1 MTMRTMQQRI
11 LIADDDLELCRL
23 LTDYLTREGLQVDV
37 VHDGQ
42 AVLLALREE
51 AQRPDL
57 LILDVTMPVRD
68 GLSALRELRAQHGLP
83 VIILSAR
90 GEPVDRIIGLELGAD
105 DYLSKPFLPREL
117 LARVRA
123 LLRRSS
129 APSPEEA
136 VTVDTLRLHPGERRV
151 WIGETELQLTSAEYG
166 LLLALARRAGT
177 IVDKSSLTR
186 EALGRPIERFDRSID
201 VHISRLRRKL
211 MDASDQA
218 PAIETIRSAG
228 YMLARSS
235 A

>member
-1 MTMRTMQQRI
+1 MRSMTHRI

-23 LTDYLTREGLQVDV
+23 LTDYLSREGLQVDV

-42 AVLLALREE
+42 AALEALRDEVN
-51 AQRPDL
+51 RPEL

-90 GEPVDRIIGLELGAD
+90 GEPVDRIVGLELGAD

-117 LARVRA
+117 LARIRA
-123 LLRRSS
+123 LLRRSL
-129 APSPEEA
+129 APPLEDA
-136 VTVDTLRLHPGERRV
+136 LIVDALRLHPGERRAWV
-151 WIGETELQLTSAEYG
+151 GDAELQLTSAEYG
-166 LLLALARRAGT
+166 LLLALARRAGS

-186 EALGRPIERFDRSID
+186 EALGRDIERYDRSID

-211 MDASDQA
+211 MDASEQA
-218 PAIETIRSAG
+218 PAIETIRGTG
-228 YMLARSS
+228 YLLARKIS
-235 A
+235 

>member
-1 MTMRTMQQRI
+1 MQNRI
-11 LIADDDLELCRL
+11 LIADDDHELCRL
-23 LTDYLTREGLQVDV
+23 LTDYLSREDLLVDT

-42 AVLLALREE
+42 AVLLALRDE
-51 AQRPDL
+51 AHRPDL
-57 LILDVTMPVRD
+57 LILDVTMPALD
-68 GLSALRELRAQHGLP
+68 GLSALRELRAQYSLP

-90 GEPVDRIIGLELGAD
+90 GEPVDRIVGLELGAD

-129 APSPEEA
+129 ATTPDEI
-136 VTVDTLRLHPGERRV
+136 VKVDTLRLSPGERRA
-151 WIGETELQLTSAEYG
+151 WIADTELQLTSAEYS
-166 LLLALARRAGT
+166 LLLALARRAGS

-186 EALGRPIERFDRSID
+186 EALGRAITRYDRSID

-211 MDASDQA
+211 MDVSKHA
-218 PAIETIRSAG
+218 PAIETIRSSG
-228 YMLARSS
+228 YMLARRG